1 MAIFN
6 IPGVTTPKTTVK
18 PATTGFSFVQPTAPK
33 PMATPAAV
41 KPVAAPAVAAPKPIL
56 AASKP
61 TASAQNPYLQPA
73 AQPPGVQPLTTASMN
88 TPQKEALEALTRGT
102 GPVNPNIAGYLDK
115 AGSAVDRMA
124 TPYDYSSYQQFMNPY
139 IDEVIN
145 RNAANIG
152 RNYDIQR
159 NRINEDFAAANG
171 FGSSAQGTERALTNE
186 AQMRQIGDMD
196 AQLRAQGF
204 DTATGRSLDLY
215 GTGLNA
221 AQSQAGQFQNIASGY
236 QGADAYAKQKMVSDL
251 QNKLTAGGQIQ
262 DQNQRELDAYF
273 AERDRA
279 FAYPYVNSDYLAN
292 ILRSYPT
299 GQTSTTVQ
307 PGVGALQGALGGGL
321 LGSAIAGNSNSYLQ
335 PSSYGTYSTQGALPW
350 QQPGANYPIYK

>member
-6 IPGVTTPKTTVK
+6 IPGVTTPKTTAPK
-18 PATTGFSFVQPTAPK
+18 PATGGLFNLTAAPK
-33 PMATPAAV
+33 PIATPAAV
-41 KPVAAPAVAAPKPIL
+41 KPVAAPVVPKPVVTQTTSLAAPAAPKP
-56 AASKP
+56 
-61 TASAQNPYLQPA
+61 T
-73 AQPPGVQPLTTASMN
+73 PPGIQPLTTASMN
-88 TPQKEALEALTRGT
+88 TIQKEALEALTRGT
-102 GPVNPNIAGYLDK
+102 GKVNPNITGYLDK
-115 AGSAVDRMA
+115 AGAAVDRMA

-152 RNYDIQR
+152 KNYDIQR

-196 AQLRAQGF
+196 AQLRAQGY
-204 DTATGRSLDLY
+204 DTATGRALDLY

-221 AQSQAGQFQNIASGY
+221 AQSQAGQYQNISSGY

-262 DQNQRELDAYF
+262 AQNQKELDAYF

-279 FAYPYVNSDYLAN
+279 FAYPYINSDYLASV
-292 ILRSYPT
+292 LRSYPT
-299 GQTSTTVQ
+299 GTISTTVQ
-307 PGVGALQGALGGGL
+307 PGVGAIQGALGGGL
-321 LGSAIAGNSNSYLQ
+321 LGSAIANK
-335 PSSYGTYSTQGALPW
+335 SSALPW
-350 QQPGANYPIYK
+350 QTPQYINPATGRAYGS